1 MKFRFLSTDRFYSQ
15 SKEFPMS
22 NMFNSKR
29 AIVMGVLVLLLLLMQ
44 IESFAGED
52 WEVIT
57 QLPTKR
63 SGIAA
68 AVVDDKIYIIG
79 GTLENFEGPDG
90 ISTIEEYDPQ
100 TNTWRQV
107 ADMPTPRY
115 YPKAAVANDT
125 IYVFGGWYQEKGVKT
140 HYPVRVDAYDP
151 ATDTWTRKKDMPV
164 PRVHPAVGAVDGK
177 IYIIG
182 GSTGWGGEDERRM
195 DRVDIYDPATD
206 TWEEGP
212 KMPTRR
218 DAYLGGVV
226 NNHIYVIGGYGPPE
240 GRALKNIEEYDPIS
254 RQWRMKND
262 MLEIRYSFR
271 TVVVEDEIYVIGGI
285 DKSHQYLTTVDVY
298 HPQTET
304 WSDIPAMPTP
314 MYPQGAATVNGKI
327 YVFGGIGAR
336 RQFFPDVVA
345 FDTTGLPAVPHVVGE
360 LKAEQQRLPQR
371 D

>member
-1 MKFRFLSTDRFYSQ
+1 
-15 SKEFPMS
+15 MS
-22 NMFNSKR
+22 NVFNSKR
-29 AIVMGVLVLLLLLMQ
+29 AIVMSAVVSLLLLMQ
-44 IESFAGED
+44 IQSFAGED

-57 QLPTKR
+57 QLPTER
-63 SGIAA
+63 WGLAT

-79 GTLENFEGPDG
+79 GSSAPDARGPDG
-90 ISTIEEYDPQ
+90 LSTVEEYAPK

-115 YPKAAVANDT
+115 YPKAAVVNDT
-125 IYVFGGWYQEKGVKT
+125 IYVFAGWYQERGVKT
-140 HYPVRVDAYDP
+140 EYPVRVEAYDP

-164 PRVHPAVGAVDGK
+164 SRVHPAVGAVDGK

-182 GSTGWGGEDERRM
+182 GSTGWDWEDERRM

-226 NNHIYVIGGYGPPE
+226 NSHIYVIGGYGPP
-240 GRALKNIEEYDPIS
+240 GGQVLSAIEEYDPIT
-254 RQWRMKND
+254 RQWQKKKD
-262 MLEIRYSFR
+262 MLNVKFSFR
-271 TVVVEDEIYVIGGI
+271 TAVVEDDIYVIGGI
-285 DKSHQYLTTVDVY
+285 DKSRQYLATVDVY
-298 HPQTET
+298 NPQTET

-327 YVFGGIGAR
+327 YVFGGLGAGGEL
-336 RQFFPDVVA
+336 FPDVVA
-345 FDTTGLPAVPHVVGE
+345 FDTTDSPAVPRAVTAIDQLSTSWGK
-360 LKAEQQRLPQR
+360 LKKSH
-371 D
+371 